1 MQQDKDIR
9 DCLIRAGLI
18 DPADSLRIEALPG
31 GVSGDVFRVVLKD
44 QTVCVKRA
52 LPRLRVAKEWSA
64 PVERVQNEAAWIRY
78 AARIE
83 PHCVPEVLAEDKA
96 NNLFVMNYF
105 PPDDF
110 PGWKAELRAGKVDV
124 TFAADVGRALANIH
138 AASAKDA
145 SAPAMFH
152 NDEIFFALRIEPY
165 LLNTAVAHPDMKQHL
180 HGLAERLAST
190 KIALM
195 HGDIS
200 PKNILH
206 GESGPVFLDAETASF
221 GDPAFDLAFCLN
233 HLLLKCIWVPTS
245 IREFCHSFAALKS
258 AYFSRLDWEPA
269 GAFEGRAAQ
278 LLSAFLLA
286 RIDGKSPVEYIVDD
300 RDKTFVR
307 TLAREF
313 LSRNSQSLDEIR
325 TNWETRVL
333 AR

>member
-1 MQQDKDIR
+1 MDIR

-18 DPADSLRIEALPG
+18 DPADPIRIEALPG

-44 QTVCVKRA
+44 RTVCVKRA

-78 AARIE
+78 AARIA

-96 NNLFVMNYF
+96 NNLFAMNYF
-105 PPDDF
+105 PPEDF
-110 PGWKAELRAGKVDV
+110 PGCKAELRAGKVDAAL
-124 TFAADVGRALANIH
+124 AADVGRVLANIH
-138 AASAKDA
+138 AASAKDE
-145 SAPAMFH
+145 SAPAMFR

-165 LLNTAVAHPDMKQHL
+165 LLNTAVAHPDMGRHL

-195 HGDIS
+195 HGDVS

-206 GESGPVFLDAETASF
+206 GKIGPVFLDAETASF

-233 HLLLKCIWVPTS
+233 HLLLKCIWVPASTK
-245 IREFCHSFAALKS
+245 EFCRSFSALQS
-258 AYFSRLDWEPA
+258 TYFSRLDWEPA
-269 GAFEGRAAQ
+269 GTFEARAAQ

-300 RDKTFVR
+300 RDKAFVR
-307 TLAREF
+307 IFAREF